1 MHCPQCGQPPPTE
14 QTRFCTHCGC
24 ALDAVRD
31 LLTTGLPPGSVRQRD
46 ITLGAGLMFIGA
58 LKGIFLTLGF
68 NIQWQGYTLM
78 LGVFFGLLQ
87 LFFQLSPRQK
97 GLSLGANLMFLGS
110 LAAMLAGSMTEG
122 VGVLLVMAIAIP
134 MILFWQKLTASFL
147 KIFFDKTDLAT
158 PRVLPQP
165 KPVVSLPPE
174 QSQAVDTNRVR
185 QQASPEQ
192 ASIIEGTTKTLDAE
206 RASSLS

>member
-1 MHCPQCGQPPPTE
+1 
-14 QTRFCTHCGC
+14 
-24 ALDAVRD
+24 
-31 LLTTGLPPGSVRQRD
+31 
-46 ITLGAGLMFIGA
+46 MFIGA